1 MNLTTSTEE
10 MAVGLLV
17 EKLALLCN
25 YSPDEAA
32 QIAVA
37 SLLHDI
43 GKEQIPSHI
52 RNKQGKLT
60 PAEFSVM
67 KTHTEL
73 GYEALQSVKGEL
85 GLKAQDIARYHHE
98 TYDGTGYM
106 GIPYRELPLY
116 VAIVN
121 ICDVFVA
128 LIHDRPYKQAWT
140 ITGALSYIKSH
151 AGTKFHPDLT
161 DLFVLLIQREYHR
174 LVALFSSEDLEEP
187 ELIFGE
193 VAA

>member
-1 MNLTTSTEE
+1 MTLTKTTEE
-10 MAVGLLV
+10 ATVGLLV
-17 EKLALLCN
+17 EKLALLCD

-52 RNKQGKLT
+52 KNKQGKLT
-60 PAEFSVM
+60 PGEFAVM

-73 GYEALQSVKGEL
+73 GYEALQSIQGEL
-85 GLKAQDIARYHHE
+85 GLKAQNIARYHHE
-98 TYDGTGYM
+98 TFDGTGYM
-106 GIPYRELPLY
+106 GIPYQELPLY

-128 LIHDRPYKQAWT
+128 LIHERPYKQAWT

-151 AGTKFHPDLT
+151 AGTKFHPALT
-161 DLFVLLIQREYHR
+161 ELFIMVVQRDYHR
-174 LVALFSSEDLEEP
+174 LVARFSSSDLEEP
-187 ELIFGE
+187 DLGFGE
-193 VAA
+193 VAI